1 MAFEPFGLVGGVT
14 VGIPPV
20 LVIDSNGNVTS
31 NRGNIANLST
41 AVITSS
47 GNITAPFFIGNIV
60 GNVSGNFVVPGTNTS
75 VIFNQAGNAGASDNL
90 QFNYSTNVLSLT
102 GNLTVTNILTDNYRY
117 ANGAP
122 YVFAAQASG
131 SNTQIQFNTSGL
143 LDASANLTF
152 DSSNQTFATDN
163 ISAVTAVITELE
175 SDNVLVTGN
184 VVAANV
190 IANFIGN
197 LSNAN
202 LVSANFFTGVL
213 TTHAQPNITSVG
225 TLSGLTLAGNVIPA
239 ADNLYNLGSNVAR
252 WKDLF
257 LSGNTIYIGNAIIEA
272 NSTAL
277 IFTNPNGSNYVFGGN
292 DFSISGN
299 ISAGG
304 NLSIGNISAGNLVS
318 ANFVTGRLTTESQPN
333 ITTVGT
339 LGNLSVAGNINT
351 GNISAVTRVT
361 ANQFSGLLI
370 TGDQPNVT
378 SVGTL
383 ASLSVTGNITSI
395 SGRFIGNGSGLS
407 QITAA
412 NIVGN
417 VSNATYAINA
427 GTATTATNAVNANTA
442 NVANIANTATT
453 AETVTTNAQPN
464 ITSVGTLTT
473 LNVTGNVNASNFVGN
488 FVGNITSANFAS
500 YAGNVTVASQPNI
513 TSVGTLTSLAVNGP
527 ITAANI
533 TANTGR
539 FIGNGSGL
547 SQLSAAN
554 IVGTVANATY
564 AITAGTTTNAGTV
577 TTNAQP
583 NITSVGTLT
592 SLAVTGNITGGNV
605 AGGNLVS
612 ATYFSGTLTTGA
624 QPNITSVGTLT
635 SLAVSG
641 NITATNITS
650 TTGRFAGN
658 GSGLT
663 NLSGAN
669 IVGTVAN
676 ATYAVS
682 AGSANTAGT
691 VTTNAQPNITSIGTL
706 TSLIVSGN
714 ITGANIS
721 GGNLV
726 SANYVTGILTTSSQP
741 NVTSVGT
748 LSSLNVNGNIT
759 SANITSIAGRFAGN
773 GSGLSNLSGSNVV
786 GAVANA
792 TYAVSAGTSTT
803 ANTVIDNAQPNITSV
818 GTLTSL
824 IVSGNIT
831 GANIN
836 GGNLVSANYF
846 SGTLTTNA
854 QANITLVGTLNSLA
868 VNGPIT
874 AANITANTGRFTGN
888 GSGLSNLSGANV
900 VGTVANATYALT
912 AESSTTAD
920 TVTGNAQPN
929 ITSVGTLTSLS
940 STGNITAPFFI
951 GNIVGNIS
959 GNFVVPGTNTS
970 VIFNQEGNAGA
981 SNALKFNYNSNVL
994 TVIGNVVSNYFI
1006 GNGSRLSQL
1015 TGANVIGN
1023 VANATYAVTAGFT
1036 TTAGTVTTNAQ
1047 PNITSVGLLTT
1058 LSVNGNI
1065 TGSNIAVG
1073 NLVSANYISGVLTTN
1088 AQPNITSVGTLSSL
1102 AVSGNITAEN
1112 ITANTGKFTGNGSGL
1127 SQLVGSNVVGTV
1139 ANATYAV
1146 TAGNSATAGT
1156 VYTNAQPNIT
1166 SVGTLTSLAVSGN
1179 ITGSNVAGG
1188 NLVSA
1193 NYITGTL
1200 TTGAQPNVTSLGT
1213 LTALNVNGNITS
1225 VNFTSIAGRFAGN
1238 GSGLSNLS
1246 GSNVVGT
1253 VANATYAVTAGFTT
1267 TAGTVTTNA
1276 QPNITS
1282 VGTLTS
1288 LIVSGNIDGANV
1300 AGGNLVSAN
1309 YVAGTLTTGAQPNIT
1324 SVGTLTSLTSSGNIT
1339 APYFFGNLIGNID
1352 NANYAAYAGNVV
1364 NPLQPNI
1371 TTVGT
1376 LTSLSVSGNIIGG
1389 NLISANFLT
1398 GTLTTQTQ
1406 SNIHTVGNLGFL
1418 NVDTTVSGANGNIT
1432 FNGSMSGTGPQSD
1445 IDITGDL
1452 YVSNIYSTI
1461 VAGVLSTNE
1470 QPNVTLLGTLTEL
1483 TVRGPA
1489 DLGSISNVTI
1499 TGGSANYI
1507 LSTDGAGN
1515 LSWAPAGSGTAAG
1528 SNTQVQFNN
1537 EGLLAGNST
1546 FTFNNVTKTLTVL
1559 GNILSNSTIQAS
1571 KFISNVA
1578 TGTAPFTVT
1587 STTKVANLSVETAN
1601 TASFATNSTNSNVAL
1616 TVANAAQPNI
1626 TSVGTLTELN
1636 VNGAGSITGNIR
1648 VGNLDTNG
1656 TIVST
1661 NTNVVGNANVNGT
1674 LQVGS
1679 AGQLKVLGT
1688 VNTASSSNVYLG
1700 NVANIHIEG
1709 GINGYVLSTDGA
1721 GNLSWSVGGGGGG
1734 NGVPGG
1740 SNTQVQYNDAGV
1752 FGGSSFLTFNEVTT
1766 TLQVAGNLIANSTQV
1781 GAGIY
1786 KFSTQYVYFA
1796 TTASTSPNQ
1805 VLWST
1810 SAANVSGVDFHVI
1823 ATDASGSTRQSSKIS
1838 SLLYGNSVA
1847 WNEYGGL
1854 QLNGGTGSF
1863 SVDYDPG
1870 DIITP
1875 PSVRLIVTPD
1885 SANSTTYKMMITEY
1899 AP

>member
-1 MAFEPFGLVGGVT
+1 
-14 VGIPPV
+14 
-20 LVIDSNGNVTS
+20 
-31 NRGNIANLST
+31 
-41 AVITSS
+41 
-47 GNITAPFFIGNIV
+47 
-60 GNVSGNFVVPGTNTS
+60 
-75 VIFNQAGNAGASDNL
+75 
-90 QFNYSTNVLSLT
+90 
-102 GNLTVTNILTDNYRY
+102 
-117 ANGAP
+117 
-122 YVFAAQASG
+122 
-131 SNTQIQFNTSGL
+131 
-143 LDASANLTF
+143 
-152 DSSNQTFATDN
+152 
-163 ISAVTAVITELE
+163 
-175 SDNVLVTGN
+175 
-184 VVAANV
+184 
-190 IANFIGN
+190 
-197 LSNAN
+197 
-202 LVSANFFTGVL
+202 
-213 TTHAQPNITSVG
+213 
-225 TLSGLTLAGNVIPA
+225 
-239 ADNLYNLGSNVAR
+239 
-252 WKDLF
+252 
-257 LSGNTIYIGNAIIEA
+257 
-272 NSTAL
+272 
-277 IFTNPNGSNYVFGGN
+277 
-292 DFSISGN
+292 
-299 ISAGG
+299 
-304 NLSIGNISAGNLVS
+304 
-318 ANFVTGRLTTESQPN
+318 
-333 ITTVGT
+333 
-339 LGNLSVAGNINT
+339 
-351 GNISAVTRVT
+351 
-361 ANQFSGLLI
+361 
-370 TGDQPNVT
+370 
-378 SVGTL
+378 
-383 ASLSVTGNITSI
+383 
-395 SGRFIGNGSGLS
+395 
-407 QITAA
+407 
-412 NIVGN
+412 
-417 VSNATYAINA
+417 
-427 GTATTATNAVNANTA
+427 
-442 NVANIANTATT
+442 
-453 AETVTTNAQPN
+453 
-464 ITSVGTLTT
+464 
-473 LNVTGNVNASNFVGN
+473 
-488 FVGNITSANFAS
+488 
-500 YAGNVTVASQPNI
+500 
-513 TSVGTLTSLAVNGP
+513 
-527 ITAANI
+527 
-533 TANTGR
+533 
-539 FIGNGSGL
+539 
-547 SQLSAAN
+547 
-554 IVGTVANATY
+554 
-564 AITAGTTTNAGTV
+564 
-577 TTNAQP
+577 
-583 NITSVGTLT
+583 
-592 SLAVTGNITGGNV
+592 
-605 AGGNLVS
+605 
-612 ATYFSGTLTTGA
+612 LTTGA
-624 QPNITSVGTLT
+624 QPNITSLGTLT
-635 SLAVSG
+635 SLA
-641 NITATNITS
+641 
-650 TTGRFAGN
+650 
-658 GSGLT
+658 
-663 NLSGAN
+663 
-669 IVGTVAN
+669 
-676 ATYAVS
+676 
-682 AGSANTAGT
+682 
-691 VTTNAQPNITSIGTL
+691 
-706 TSLIVSGN
+706 
-714 ITGANIS
+714 
-721 GGNLV
+721 
-726 SANYVTGILTTSSQP
+726 
-741 NVTSVGT
+741 
-748 LSSLNVNGNIT
+748 
-759 SANITSIAGRFAGN
+759 
-773 GSGLSNLSGSNVV
+773 
-786 GAVANA
+786 
-792 TYAVSAGTSTT
+792 
-803 ANTVIDNAQPNITSV
+803 
-818 GTLTSL
+818 
-824 IVSGNIT
+824 
-831 GANIN
+831 
-836 GGNLVSANYF
+836 
-846 SGTLTTNA
+846 
-854 QANITLVGTLNSLA
+854 
-868 VNGPIT
+868 
-874 AANITANTGRFTGN
+874 
-888 GSGLSNLSGANV
+888 
-900 VGTVANATYALT
+900 
-912 AESSTTAD
+912 
-920 TVTGNAQPN
+920 
-929 ITSVGTLTSLS
+929 
-940 STGNITAPFFI
+940 
-951 GNIVGNIS
+951 
-959 GNFVVPGTNTS
+959 
-970 VIFNQEGNAGA
+970 
-981 SNALKFNYNSNVL
+981 
-994 TVIGNVVSNYFI
+994 
-1006 GNGSRLSQL
+1006 
-1015 TGANVIGN
+1015 
-1023 VANATYAVTAGFT
+1023 
-1036 TTAGTVTTNAQ
+1036 
-1047 PNITSVGLLTT
+1047 
-1058 LSVNGNI
+1058 
-1065 TGSNIAVG
+1065 
-1073 NLVSANYISGVLTTN
+1073 
-1088 AQPNITSVGTLSSL
+1088 
-1102 AVSGNITAEN
+1102 
-1112 ITANTGKFTGNGSGL
+1112 
-1127 SQLVGSNVVGTV
+1127 
-1139 ANATYAV
+1139 
-1146 TAGNSATAGT
+1146 
-1156 VYTNAQPNIT
+1156 
-1166 SVGTLTSLAVSGN
+1166 
-1179 ITGSNVAGG
+1179 
-1188 NLVSA
+1188 
-1193 NYITGTL
+1193 
-1200 TTGAQPNVTSLGT
+1200 
-1213 LTALNVNGNITS
+1213 VNGNITS

-1246 GSNVVGT
+1246 GANVVGT

-1324 SVGTLTSLTSSGNIT
+1324 TVGTLTGLTSSGNIT

-1352 NANYAAYAGNVV
+1352 NANYASYAGNVV

-1515 LSWAPAGSGTAAG
+1515 LSWEPPGSGTAAG

-1571 KFISNVA
+1571 KFISNVS

-1626 TSVGTLTELN
+1626 TSVGTLTALN

-1875 PSVRLIVTPD
+1875 PRVRLLVTPD